1 MTRFHLRSNVSC
13 FYQLHGPSQYHIPNV
28 IICIAND
35 DWSNIDMID
44 VKSERVCVI
53 LNLITYIVENI
64 NDDCFVPLYGI
75 LVSK

>member
-1 MTRFHLRSNVSC
+1 MSRVMCLPITR
-13 FYQLHGPSQYHIPNV
+13 PSKYNIHNV

-35 DWSNIDMID
+35 DYSNIDVID

-53 LNLITYIVENI
+53 LNLITYIVQNT
-64 NDDCFVPLYGI
+64 NDDCFVPLYRI